1 MVIWL
6 SNCTGKE
13 EEFVLSSNSVTV
25 AQSFPVAAMPSPQI
39 NNNDDLKCSRRF
51 AMRRDTRVTR
61 NERDLRGG
69 CRVLR
74 TQPAT
79 SSVTSFVT

>member
-25 AQSFPVAAMPSPQI
+25 AQSFPVAAVPSQQI
-39 NNNDDLKCSRRF
+39 NNNDNLKRSRNSRS
-51 AMRRDTRVTR
+51 DVTP
-61 NERDLRGG
+61 ES
-69 CRVLR
+69 
-74 TQPAT
+74 PAT
-79 SSVTSFVT
+79 NAIYAADVAVLVRIAQRLL